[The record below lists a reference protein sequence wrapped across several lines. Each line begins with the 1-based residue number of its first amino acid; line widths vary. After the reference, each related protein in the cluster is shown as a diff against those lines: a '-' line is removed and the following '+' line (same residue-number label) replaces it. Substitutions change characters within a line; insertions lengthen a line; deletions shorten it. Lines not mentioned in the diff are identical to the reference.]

1 MSEVSPAAAISE
13 SLLEVRALRK
23 YFVLPRPFLSRFQR
37 SAPDVVKAVDEVD
50 LSVIKGEVLGLVGE
64 TGCGK
69 STLARCI
76 AGLYEPTSGEIRLDG
91 RLVSAK
97 RQFATR
103 RRIQMIFQDP
113 YSSLNPRMT
122 VSQTVGEI
130 LHVHGKVPRKDIART
145 VDEPLDLV
153 GFPLALKNAY
163 PRSLSGGLRQR
174 VSIARALA
182 ARPEILLAD
191 EPVSALDV
199 SVQATILN
207 LLDDLRR
214 RLGLALLL
222 ITHDMAVVRH
232 LSDRVAVMYLGR
244 IVESAPSEELITNP
258 RHPYTVGL
266 LSAVPRLE
274 PGRGVHRP
282 AVVGDPP
289 SPIHLPTGCRYHPRC
304 PLMDEICQR
313 EDPALEVGPWHPA
326 HASACHFADRVDQL
340 VIELAH
346 QRGTALGGLDQEDEK
361 GRRSNG
367 DRGIR

>member
-1 MSEVSPAAAISE
+1 M
-13 SLLEVRALRK
+13 RK
-23 YFVLPRPFLSRFQR
+23 YFLLPRPFLSRLQR

-50 LSVIKGEVLGLVGE
+50 LSVTKGEVLGLVGE

-97 RQFATR
+97 GAASPR

-113 YSSLNPRMT
+113 VLVAQPPHDRQPDSRRDPPR
-122 VSQTVGEI
+122 
-130 LHVHGKVPRKDIART
+130 PRQSPPEEDRRA

-153 GFPLALKNAY
+153 GFPLALKNSY

-174 VSIARALA
+174 ASIARALA
-182 ARPEILLAD
+182 AEPEILLAD

-207 LLDDLRR
+207 LLDELRR

-244 IVESAPSEELITNP
+244 IVESAPVGGTHHQPAPPLHRRPAECRAAP
-258 RHPYTVGL
+258 R
-266 LSAVPRLE
+266 ARPR
-274 PGRGVHRP
+274 RARP
-282 AVVGDPP
+282 AVMGDPP

-304 PLMDEICQR
+304 PLVQEICRR
-313 EDPALEVGPWHPA
+313 EDPAL
-326 HASACHFADRVDQL
+326 ADRP
-340 VIELAH
+340 LAPGTRVGLPLRAA
-346 QRGTALGGLDQEDEK
+346 RGSAGDRAGK
-361 GRRSNG
+361 AAGRRAWQTGSG
-367 DRGIR
+367 G

>member
-1 MSEVSPAAAISE
+1 MSDPLDSTEPGPAPPAE
-13 SLLEVRALRK
+13 DDVLVRVENVVK
-23 YFVLPRPFLSRFQR
+23 YFPVRTGGLVRRTVGYVQ
-37 SAPDVVKAVDEVD
+37 AVDNVS
-50 LSVIKGEVLGLVGE
+50 LSVPRGKTLGLVGE
-64 TGCGK
+64 TGSGK
-69 STLARCI
+69 STLARCV
-76 AGLYEPTSGEIRLDG
+76 AGLYEPTAGEIRLDSK
-91 RLVSAK
+91 LVSA
-97 RQFATR
+97 RRNVATR

-130 LHVHGKVPRKDIART
+130 LRVHGRVPRNAVKRA

-153 GFPLALKNAY
+153 GFPLSLKNAY

-207 LLDDLRR
+207 LLDDLRKQ
-214 RLGLALLL
+214 LGLALLL

-244 IVESAPSEELITNP
+244 VVESAPSEELFTNP

-266 LSAVPRLE
+266 LSAVPHLE
-274 PGRGVHRP
+274 PSHGVHRP

-289 SPIHLPTGCRYHPRC
+289 SPIHLPSGCRYHPRC
-304 PLMDEICQR
+304 PIAQEVCEQ
-313 EDPALEVGPWHPA
+313 EDPRLIVGDWHPA
-326 HASACHFADRVDQL
+326 HAAACHFADRVG
-340 VIELAH
+340 ELAIEVAR
-346 QRGTALGGLDQEDEK
+346 QRSVSSLADENDR
-361 GRRSNG
+361 RRSDG
-367 DRGIR
+367 D